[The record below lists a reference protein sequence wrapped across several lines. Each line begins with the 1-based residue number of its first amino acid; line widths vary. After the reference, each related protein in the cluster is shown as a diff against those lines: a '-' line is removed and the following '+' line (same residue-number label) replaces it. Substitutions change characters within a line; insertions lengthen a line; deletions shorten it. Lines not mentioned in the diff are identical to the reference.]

1 MKKKKKNGR
10 WSEFVKRKKKKKK
23 PLSDFVKE
31 RKSEEKKKIFKL
43 KLRAW
48 LLFDHE
54 SLKYVC
60 IYQNTIITQFPLIKN
75 TQKLFSILLTH
86 HSKIRELNDGNK
98 T

>member
-10 WSEFVKRKKKKKK
+10 WSEFVKRKKKKK

-31 RKSEEKKKIFKL
+31 RKSEEKKKILKL